1 MDRKFDKKRI
11 IKIIISVAAFA
22 VIAADAAITITDVTA
37 RQRWPWNSLV
47 DVDFTIS
54 GATPGEAYAIDLTA
68 TAGGG
73 AATFCA
79 KSFATEPIA
88 ANGQNRVVW
97 DFGADY
103 PNCHEE
109 DFSITVTATPFSSAK
124 PLYLVVDLSNGEN
137 ATSYPVRYT
146 TQAPVHTAGQ
156 NDPCKT
162 TELWL
167 KRVKAGTFTAGG
179 GTHDTWYKSH
189 TCTLTQDFYLGVFE
203 LTQAQVSLIK
213 SGNFKITNTTFYKR
227 NYSLFTNETYAATRP
242 VDSFRLD
249 EVRGSDYSSWPS
261 TKTITGDCVCKRL
274 QDRTGLAFDLPTEWQ
289 WEYACRAGTTDEQYP
304 NAEYRCNANSQPP
317 TEYEW
322 YSEQQMWGEDYGTSY
337 VDRYAPNPWGFYG
350 MLGNVREWCINTYQ
364 SGITAGSNWTDPT
377 GSGNNA
383 QRILRGG
390 HWGQETPYCHT
401 GVAFNNASYGNGA
414 SARFYH
420 GARICLT
427 IANPGE

>member
-1 MDRKFDKKRI
+1 MKKI
-11 IKIIISVAAFA
+11 VMLAAAFSA
-22 VIAADAAITITDVTA
+22 FVASAEITITGVTA
-37 RQRWPWNSLV
+37 RQRWPWNNLV
-47 DVDFTIS
+47 DIDFVIG
-54 GATPGEAYAIDLTA
+54 GAAEGEAYYIDVSGTYDNGNRSL
-68 TAGGG
+68 
-73 AATFCA
+73 FA
-79 KSFATEPIA
+79 KTFATEPIA
-88 ANGQNRVVW
+88 ATGKNRVVW
-97 DFGADY
+97 NLGADY
-103 PNCHEE
+103 PEFKA
-109 DFSITVTATPFSSAK
+109 DDLVISVTATPFSDAT
-124 PLYLVVDLSNGEN
+124 PVYLVVDLSGG
-137 ATSYPVRYT
+137 ASAASWPVRYT
-146 TQAPVHTAGQ
+146 TKAPVHTAGQ

-179 GTHDTWYKSH
+179 GTHDTWYRSH

-213 SGNFKITNTTFYKR
+213 SGNFQITNTTYYKR

-249 EVRGSDYSSWPS
+249 EVRGSNYSSWPS
-261 TKTITGDCVCKRL
+261 TKTITDDCVCKRL
-274 QDRTGLAFDLPTEWQ
+274 RDRTGLAFDLPTEWQ
-289 WEYACRAGTTDEQYP
+289 WEYACRAGTTGEQYP

-317 TEYEW
+317 AEYEW

-350 MLGNVREWCINTYQ
+350 MLGNVSEWCINTYQ

-401 GVAFNNASYGNGA
+401 GAAFDNANYGNGQ

-427 IANPGE
+427 IANPEE

>member
-1 MDRKFDKKRI
+1 MKKI
-11 IKIIISVAAFA
+11 VMLAAAFSA
-22 VIAADAAITITDVTA
+22 FVASAEITITGVTA
-37 RQRWPWNSLV
+37 RQRWPWNNLV
-47 DVDFTIS
+47 DIDFMIG
-54 GATPGEAYAIDLTA
+54 GAAEGEAYYVDVSGTYDNGNRSL
-68 TAGGG
+68 
-73 AATFCA
+73 FA
-79 KSFATEPIA
+79 KTFATEPIA
-88 ANGQNRVVW
+88 ATGKNRVVW
-97 DFGADY
+97 NLGADY
-103 PNCHEE
+103 PEFKA
-109 DFSITVTATPFSSAK
+109 DDLVISVTATPFSDAT
-124 PLYLVVDLSNGEN
+124 PVYLVVDLSGGDS
-137 ATSYPVRYT
+137 AASWPVRYAT
-146 TQAPVHTAGQ
+146 KAPVHTAGQ

-213 SGNFKITNTTFYKR
+213 SGNFKITGTTYYKR

-317 TEYEW
+317 AEYE
-322 YSEQQMWGEDYGTSY
+322 QMWGEDYGTSY

-401 GVAFNNASYGNGA
+401 GVAFNNATFGNG
-414 SARFYH
+414 SNARFYH

-427 IANPGE
+427 IANPEE